1 MTLADI
7 HRSLTQL
14 LYRHPLA
21 DTNVDAI
28 ECAGTN
34 AEFVTDNTEIE
45 RLNDELEDREREIEG
60 LEEKILSL
68 HSAIDELKD
77 ELREARKPK

>member
-28 ECAGTN
+28 ECAGTD
-34 AEFVTDNTEIE
+34 ASFVTDNTERSI
-45 RLNDELEDREREIEG
+45 G
-60 LEEKILSL
+60 
-68 HSAIDELKD
+68 
-77 ELREARKPK
+77 